1 VSRWMFR
8 VRQIVKDP
16 YSHDSYRIEQALG
29 NGGFGQTYRA
39 ERLTQTGRR
48 RPRGLGTVCL
58 KVTTDP
64 VPWHGEAYFGLLTQG
79 LPNVVQHL
87 GSFPLQVRGGMRYLL
102 IMELQT
108 GGTVQDW
115 IDRGSDPWTA
125 GQVVNALCPLARTV
139 DALHASGAMH
149 RDIKPAN
156 VFIGNRKS
164 LCLGDFGIA
173 FHGLGGRGPRANAF
187 TEAFVA
193 TSLLQKR
200 NEWLPSDDV
209 YQLGL
214 LGLSL
219 LLARQ
224 VCDPDWRSLRHRTD
238 HDGLRQ
244 VLQRATGPRVERYAS
259 AGQFLRDVVAL
270 RANTHSPANLR
281 AAVGTTTVR
290 RVQ

>member
-1 VSRWMFR
+1 MFR
-8 VRQIVKDP
+8 VGQIIKDP

-87 GSFPLQVRGGMRYLL
+87 GSFPLQARGGMRYLL
-102 IMELQT
+102 IMELKT

-115 IDRGSDPWTA
+115 IDQGSDPWTV
-125 GQVVNALCPLARTV
+125 GQVLNALCPLARTL

-173 FHGLGGRGPRANAF
+173 FHGLRGRGPRANAF

-193 TSLLQKR
+193 TSLLQTR
-200 NEWLPSDDV
+200 HEWLPSDDV

-214 LGLSL
+214 RL
-219 LLARQ
+219 LLGRE
-224 VCDPDWRSLRHRTD
+224 VSNPDWRSLRHRID

-244 VLQRATGPRVERYAS
+244 VLQRATGPRVGRYAS
-259 AGQFLRDVVAL
+259 AGQFYRDIVLLRTKAHGPIDL
-270 RANTHSPANLR
+270 RSAISPVTLR
-281 AAVGTTTVR
+281 KI
-290 RVQ
+290 Q